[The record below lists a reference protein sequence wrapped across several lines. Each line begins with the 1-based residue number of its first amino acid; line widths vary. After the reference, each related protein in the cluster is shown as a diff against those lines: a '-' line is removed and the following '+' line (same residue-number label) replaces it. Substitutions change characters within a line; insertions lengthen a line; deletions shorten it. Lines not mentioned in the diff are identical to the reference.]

1 MTKIFVINGPNL
13 NLLGDREPEIYGT
26 TTLKEIEQL
35 CRDVAREAGAE
46 VDFRQTNDEGTFIDW
61 LHEARQS
68 ADAVVLNPAA
78 FTHHSYAVAEAVSAL
93 DVPVVEVH
101 LSNIYSR
108 EEWRRRSVVS
118 PVATAV
124 VAGLGARGY
133 TVAVAAA
140 CELIEGKG

>member
-13 NLLGDREPEIYGT
+13 NLLGDREPEVYGT

-35 CRDVAREAGAE
+35 CRDVAGESGAE

-108 EEWRRRSVVS
+108 EEWRRKSVVS

-140 CELIEGKG
+140 CELAEGKG

>member
-13 NLLGDREPEIYGT
+13 NLLGDREPEVYGT

-140 CELIEGKG
+140 CELAEGKG